1 MLRRMTVWTKGLAGG
16 IAAALCLCAVAAIAA
31 PARRPVVVEL
41 YTSQGCASCIPA
53 DALLAR
59 LTKRSDIIPM
69 SLSVNYWDML
79 GWKDTLASDANT
91 RRQKAYAQAMG
102 RGAIYTPQIIVD
114 GVTDVVGSREPQVGA
129 AIEAHEGDDR
139 ADGIAVDLKE
149 TRQELQISVGAA
161 PERTAK
167 TPATVWMF
175 HLKSAATVAIGGG
188 ENQGRTMTYHNVVGD
203 LKAVGQWKGEP
214 LAIDLPRT
222 SLEGLPHDAVA
233 VVVQSGG
240 YGKIVGAAMLNHPDF
255 YPIE

>member
-1 MLRRMTVWTKGLAGG
+1 MLRRMTVWTKGLAGV
-16 IAAALCLCAVAAIAA
+16 IAAALCLCALAAVAA

-59 LTKRSDIIPM
+59 LTKRPDLIPM

-114 GVTDVVGSREPQVGA
+114 GVSDVVGSREPQVDA
-129 AIEAHEGDDR
+129 AIDAHERDDGGDW
-139 ADGIAVDLKE
+139 IPVDLRE
-149 TRQELQISVGAA
+149 TRQELLISVGAG
-161 PERTAK
+161 PERAAK
-167 TPATVWMF
+167 PPATVWLF
-175 HLKSAATVAIGGG
+175 HLKGAVTVAIGGG
-188 ENQGRTMTYHNVVGD
+188 ENQGRTMTYRNVVSD

-214 LAIDLPRT
+214 LAIDLPR
-222 SLEGLPHDAVA
+222 SSMEGLPHDAVA

-240 YGKIVGAAMLNHPDF
+240 YGKIVGAAMLSHPDF
-255 YPIE
+255 YPSE